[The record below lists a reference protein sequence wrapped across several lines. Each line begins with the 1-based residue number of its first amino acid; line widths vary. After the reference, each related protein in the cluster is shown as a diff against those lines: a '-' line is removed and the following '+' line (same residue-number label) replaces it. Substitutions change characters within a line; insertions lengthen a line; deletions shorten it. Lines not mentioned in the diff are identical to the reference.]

1 MLADNM
7 TNVGVRI
14 LNRQTQRFTLR
25 GYSLFPIYY
34 TMVTWCISSGYF
46 VASMPGVLGQIFVL
60 SAYVMGIKIDT
71 YSNIYVADGG
81 NHRTL

>member
-1 MLADNM
+1 M
-7 TNVGVRI
+7 I
-14 LNRQTQRFTLR
+14 
-25 GYSLFPIYY
+25 
-34 TMVTWCISSGYF
+34 TWCISSGYF
-46 VASMPGVLGQIFVL
+46 VTSMPGALGQIFFL